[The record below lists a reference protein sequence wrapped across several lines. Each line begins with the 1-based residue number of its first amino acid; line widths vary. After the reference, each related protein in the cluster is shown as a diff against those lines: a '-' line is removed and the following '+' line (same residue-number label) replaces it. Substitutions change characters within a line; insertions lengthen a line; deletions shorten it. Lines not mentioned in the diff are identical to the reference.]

1 MYRIERYGKVWDI
14 DSDESLG
21 QEGLIDEDHYN
32 KLFQPK
38 NREQSLQPT
47 DNWLDIGANI
57 GAFAIRAAEFV
68 QSVTAVE
75 PEQGNLDCLY
85 NNCLINGA
93 RNISIVEAAIVGGD
107 ETSVPLALSKSYSST
122 HRVGK
127 IRGRETV
134 EVMAININDIV
145 AEQSI
150 NKIKCD
156 CEGSEPEILEALDL
170 TEIDEIIFEY
180 HFSFIKDRPWERYF
194 DIIEKLEN
202 EGFEILRGP
211 RERSGTWHSIVWAR
225 RL

>member
-1 MYRIERYGKVWDI
+1 MYRIERYGKLWDVV
-14 DSDESLG
+14 DELG
-21 QEGLIDEDHYN
+21 QEGLIDENHYQ
-32 KLFQPK
+32 KLFTPK
-38 NREQSLQPT
+38 HRGLSLEPE
-47 DNWLDIGANI
+47 DHWLDIGANI

-68 QSVTAVE
+68 KLVVAVE
-75 PEQGNLDCLY
+75 PEQGNIECL
-85 NNCLINGA
+85 N
-93 RNISIVEAAIVGGD
+93 RNIELNRINNITIEEAAIVGGD
-107 ETSVPLALSKSYSST
+107 ESSVPLALSNSYSST

-127 IRGRETV
+127 IRGRESV
-134 EVMAININDIV
+134 EVVALNINEVV
-145 AEQSI
+145 ADYSI

-156 CEGSEPEILEALDL
+156 CEGSEVEILEALDL
-170 TEIDEIIFEY
+170 SPIDEIIFEY